1 MANKI
6 NPTFRTFQLYGQLL
20 NVQGRRQAHFGDSK
34 ASMAV
39 MTAFSKY
46 RSRNLPCLASGSTTC
61 RTLKAWTL
69 VISLVG
75 ALTFA
80 ISIRA
85 CTPRSERSRSPV
97 MRDRMEYGKAADRR
111 VVDNASSR
119 TVRSSCYMVSING
132 IDSKERLTSSHWVQ
146 RSRRAGTRLTT

>member
-1 MANKI
+1 MRVANKI
-6 NPTFRTFQLYGQLL
+6 NPTFLTFQLYGQLL
-20 NVQGRRQAHFGDSK
+20 NIEGRRQAYFGDSK

-46 RSRNLPCLASGSTTC
+46 RSRNLPCLASGRTTC
-61 RTLKAWTL
+61 RTLKAWTF

-75 ALTFA
+75 ALTSA
-80 ISIRA
+80 ISIKE

-119 TVRSSCYMVSING
+119 TVRSSCYMVSIDT
-132 IDSKERLTSSHWVQ
+132 IDR
-146 RSRRAGTRLTT
+146 

>member
-1 MANKI
+1 
-6 NPTFRTFQLYGQLL
+6 
-20 NVQGRRQAHFGDSK
+20 
-34 ASMAV
+34 MAV

-46 RSRNLPCLASGSTTC
+46 RSRNFPCLASGRTTC

-69 VISLVG
+69 VISLVA

-111 VVDNASSR
+111 VVDSASSR
-119 TVRSSCYMVSING
+119 TVRSSCYMVSTNLIVG
-132 IDSKERLTSSHWVQ
+132 KERLTSSHSVQ
-146 RSRRAGTRLTT
+146 RSLSSGEPLTTWTRDAKAVASLVKVPLWRTSCIHVKNR